1 MADFACDYHHPKPK
15 KCHCGSG
22 LNSWWLYDCYGIP
35 LDRVC
40 SECEEKTRARYI
52 PETFTGYRHLVEE
65 AIEPDEY

>member
-1 MADFACDYHHPKPK
+1 
-15 KCHCGSG
+15 CHCGSG
-22 LNSWWLYDCYGIP
+22 LNSWWLHDCYGIP

-52 PETFTGYRHLVEE
+52 PETFTGYRHLVDE